1 MKTLIP
7 LFCISALTGASS
19 LAQDRGKQHRTSDA
33 PFLTPEQ
40 AVAKMSIPEGFDV
53 SIYTSEP
60 HIGEPI
66 AFTFDA
72 QGRVW
77 VVENY
82 NYVNRRSHKN
92 EQLSRIQIFEDTDS
106 DGVFDTKKL
115 FADNITF
122 ASGIAIGH
130 GGVYLGAPPN
140 LVFIPDANGDD
151 VPDAEPEVLL
161 DGWGMHDR
169 HETPNRT
176 SANPSPLLSTPE
188 GAFGS

>member
-1 MKTLIP
+1 MKTLT
-7 LFCISALTGASS
+7 LFLSVSALAITSS
-19 LAQDRGKQHRTSDA
+19 LAQNRGKQHKSSDA
-33 PFLTPEQ
+33 PFLTPKE

-72 QGRVW
+72 KGRVW

-115 FADNITF
+115 FHDKITF

-130 GGVYLGAPPN
+130 GGVYLGAPPKSR
-140 LVFIPDANGDD
+140 F
-151 VPDAEPEVLL
+151 
-161 DGWGMHDR
+161 HTR
-169 HETPNRT
+169 R
-176 SANPSPLLSTPE
+176 
-188 GAFGS
+188 